1 MPQNDLTAED
11 RARELGA
18 RERYS
23 WGAYELSIIYGLLP
37 KYECRVT
44 AEGTGG

>member
-23 WGAYELSIIYGLLP
+23 AGMKVAIERELKQGP
-37 KYECRVT
+37 KKEARR
-44 AEGTGG
+44 G